1 MSNVCTGIGGTEGS
15 NVLRQVVLP
24 IVSYKVCKD
33 KMASAGIRL
42 TDNMLCAGYMEG
54 GKASCSGDSGGPLV
68 CKQGD
73 RWLQYGV
80 VSFGKGCALP
90 NFPGVYADVVNLLPW
105 IEQNT
110 GSQYMH
116 IDCTLSPRDVKISR
130 AHWP

>member
-24 IVSYKVCKD
+24 IVSYQVCKD

-110 GSQYMH
+110 GSQYN
-116 IDCTLSPRDVKISR
+116 
-130 AHWP
+130 AY